1 MNTGK
6 TEHLYIVLPII
17 PLLPLDDDRHVGG
30 PLGIFTGKIKW
41 KMHLEGQKG
50 FKTPQ
55 KLPMAAQHKGQH
67 YMGAIGGKFS

>member
-1 MNTGK
+1 MMTGM
-6 TEHLYIVLPII
+6 L
-17 PLLPLDDDRHVGG
+17 GA

-55 KLPMAAQHKGQH
+55 KVPMSAQHMGQH
-67 YMGAIGGKFS
+67 YMGAIGGNVVKNRGLEG